1 MYKWAYRH
9 IAEVPDCTISV
20 MAVTFIQHEH
30 ISLYWVRTVRVC
42 RSRQHTLEM
51 WASCSSK
58 KAKKEEKKSGKKKH
72 VDDVN
77 RLNMLRS
84 AVGRRMLC
92 GSIGK
97 VQNSCQRW
105 RPSRYYCIVYKWA
118 WNIGKITFLSKC
130 VRKMIGFLFPWSSTL
145 QMVGRSIPRF
155 SVAPQII
162 QFSITF
168 HKLLYRNYYIFSFLF
183 FFQLFKYT
191 KVHILYSNQIN
202 FSLFYYFKL

>member
-1 MYKWAYRH
+1 
-9 IAEVPDCTISV
+9 
-20 MAVTFIQHEH
+20 
-30 ISLYWVRTVRVC
+30 
-42 RSRQHTLEM
+42 M

-183 FFQLFKYT
+183 FF
-191 KVHILYSNQIN
+191 N
-202 FSLFYYFKL
+202 FSSIQKYIYCTQTKSIFHCFTISNCNFKFVYNPNLKINSSTVGYL